1 VAGLILGNYGKRL
14 AMSKRTR
21 DTINS
26 FWESVDFIINSLV
39 FLLIGFELQFIGG
52 IEVLVKPE
60 TLLWIVISY
69 VALMGSRACMVYCIA
84 ILFGRNWPRGW
95 KHVVFWSGIR
105 GAIPLA
111 LVLAVPAGDLRDL
124 LLPVAFGV
132 VLISLLLQG
141 LTIPVLLRI
150 VPLEEADQPTAG
162 TIS

>member
-1 VAGLILGNYGKRL
+1 
-14 AMSKRTR
+14 
-21 DTINS
+21 
-26 FWESVDFIINSLV
+26 
-39 FLLIGFELQFIGG
+39 
-52 IEVLVKPE
+52 
-60 TLLWIVISY
+60 
-69 VALMGSRACMVYCIA
+69 MVYCIA

-162 TIS
+162 AIS